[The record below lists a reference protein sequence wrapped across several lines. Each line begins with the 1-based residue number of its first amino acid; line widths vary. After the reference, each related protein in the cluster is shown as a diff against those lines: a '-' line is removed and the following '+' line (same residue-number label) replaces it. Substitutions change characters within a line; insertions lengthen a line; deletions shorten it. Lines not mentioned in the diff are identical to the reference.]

1 MGSKP
6 PDMRR
11 TFDSAASC
19 YQQARP
25 AYPSAL
31 LEQLVRLAELQA
43 DDHLLEVGCAT
54 GKATV
59 PLARRGYRITCIEL
73 GAELAAAARE
83 NLREF
88 PRVEVLH
95 GAFEAYR
102 PASWESYDLVFAA
115 TSWHWLDPELR
126 YKRAYELLRRA
137 GHLAFWS
144 ATRVFPDGGDPF
156 FREIQPIYEEIGAG
170 LGPNPTFPSPG
181 ELPDLCAEI
190 EASGLFANVA
200 VAHFDWEVTYDA
212 DAYVGLLDSF
222 SGHIAMEPWQ
232 RECLYIEIRRRL
244 DLRSDRK
251 LRRHWGAVLHVARR
265 RD

>member
-1 MGSKP
+1 LAEP
-6 PDMRR
+6 
-11 TFDSAASC
+11 FQQLNADSLGGGGC
-19 YQQARP
+19 PRP
-25 AYPSAL
+25 RASAL
-31 LEQLVRLAELQA
+31 LEQLVRVAKLRA

-59 PLARRGYRITCIEL
+59 PLAKRGYRITCIEL

-137 GHLAFWS
+137 GHLALWS
-144 ATRVFPDGGDPF
+144 ATHVFPDGGDPF
-156 FREIQPIYEEIGAG
+156 FREIPAGIRGDRRG
-170 LGPNPTFPSPG
+170 LGSNPTFTRPG
-181 ELPDLCAEI
+181 ELPDLCVET
-190 EASGLFANVA
+190 L
-200 VAHFDWEVTYDA
+200 
-212 DAYVGLLDSF
+212 
-222 SGHIAMEPWQ
+222 
-232 RECLYIEIRRRL
+232 IRRFN
-244 DLRSDRK
+244 
-251 LRRHWGAVLHVARR
+251 
-265 RD
+265 